1 RKIWQVED
9 TLDELNEEFFQLT
22 AHALE
27 LQKEKDKPGQP
38 PPSEGSTFVEV
49 PNIFPGMRQ
58 EERPYPAEAG
68 GPDGEN
74 LGTWA
79 LKREEALMLEV
90 RRAHLAQ
97 RIEDLEWELSLL
109 LQVADG

>member
-1 RKIWQVED
+1 MR
-9 TLDELNEEFFQLT
+9 
-22 AHALE
+22 
-27 LQKEKDKPGQP
+27 
-38 PPSEGSTFVEV
+38 
-49 PNIFPGMRQ
+49 RQ
-58 EERPYPAEAG
+58 EDRPYPAEAG

-97 RIEDLEWELSLL
+97 KIEDLEWELSLL
-109 LQVADG
+109 LQVADGSGCTQGSWPGLGTR